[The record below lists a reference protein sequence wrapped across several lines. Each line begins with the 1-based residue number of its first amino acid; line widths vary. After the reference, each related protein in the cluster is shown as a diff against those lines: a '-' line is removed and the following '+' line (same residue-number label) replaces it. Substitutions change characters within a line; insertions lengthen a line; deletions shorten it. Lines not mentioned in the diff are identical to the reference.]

1 MLRRYWPAD
10 STDQHMDIA
19 SRRSLSAFCVL
30 PGIAGMTVTLV
41 SLEFLEDQP
50 GLLVTGAIASLIC
63 LVAPIWINAAN
74 DYKNRARLLGALLL
88 VMLVGMAA
96 MGKALISP
104 ANIMMLPG
112 IMTFTLAVGWR
123 TGLAY
128 LLAALSI
135 YVGCVVQSPETVGY
149 SVTSSNVTLLTALG
163 GAAIF
168 IFIGATIFRREMV
181 NAAHR
186 LETARKAA
194 EISMAHFR
202 ERAATDALTG
212 AANRAAIDQ
221 ILAAE
226 TDRHRETGI
235 PFAVV
240 VFDLDHFKRVNDT
253 FGHLA
258 GDRVLI
264 ETVRVVKQA
273 LRTSDMLGRI
283 GGEEFV
289 VVLPGVSGQ
298 QARLMA
304 ERMRK
309 MIAAISIQV
318 DGRGSVSPTASF
330 GVTECDVNASAT
342 DLLAR
347 ADEYLYRAKRG
358 GRNRVEPELCSS
370 DKTVS
375 ASRAG

>member
-1 MLRRYWPAD
+1 M
-10 STDQHMDIA
+10 
-19 SRRSLSAFCVL
+19 
-30 PGIAGMTVTLV
+30 PGIAGVVLTLV
-41 SLEFLEDQP
+41 SLKFLDDEP
-50 GLLVTGAIASLIC
+50 GLLVTGMIASLIC
-63 LVAPIWINAAN
+63 LVAPIWVNAGN
-74 DYKNRARLLGALLL
+74 DYQNRARLLGALLL
-88 VMLVGMAA
+88 AMLAGMAV

-123 TGLAY
+123 TGLAFM
-128 LLAALSI
+128 LAALSI
-135 YVGCVVQSPETVGY
+135 YVGCVVQSPEPVGY
-149 SVTSSNVTLLTALG
+149 SVTSSNMTLLTALG
-163 GAAIF
+163 GAAVF

-181 NAAHR
+181 NAALR
-186 LETARKAA
+186 LETAKKAA
-194 EISMAHFR
+194 EVSMAHFR

-226 TDRHRETGI
+226 SDRNRETGK

-273 LRTSDMLGRI
+273 LRTSDTLGRI

-289 VVLPGVSGQ
+289 VILPDVSGQ

-318 DGRGSVSPTASF
+318 EGRGSVSPTASF
-330 GVTECDVNASAT
+330 GVTESDVNASAT

-358 GRNRVEPELCSS
+358 GRNRVEPELWSS
-370 DKTVS
+370 DERVS
-375 ASRAG
+375 ASRVG

>member
-10 STDQHMDIA
+10 CTDQHMDIA

-30 PGIAGMTVTLV
+30 PGIVGVTVTLV
-41 SLEFLEDQP
+41 SLKFLEEEP
-50 GLLVTGAIASLIC
+50 GLLATGAIASLIC
-63 LVAPIWINAAN
+63 LVAPIWINAAH

-88 VMLVGMAA
+88 LMLAGMAV

-128 LLAALSI
+128 MLAALAI
-135 YVGCVVQSPETVGY
+135 YLGCVVQSPEPLGY

-168 IFIGATIFRREMV
+168 IFIGAMIFRHEMV
-181 NAAHR
+181 NAAMR
-186 LETARKAA
+186 LEAAKKAA

-226 TDRHRETGI
+226 IDRSRDAGR

-264 ETVRVVKQA
+264 ETVRVVKQV
-273 LRTSDMLGRI
+273 LRTSDTLGRI
-283 GGEEFV
+283 GGEEFAV
-289 VVLPGVSGQ
+289 ILPGVSGQ
-298 QARLMA
+298 QAHVMA

-309 MIAAISIQV
+309 MIAEISIDV
-318 DGRGSVSPTASF
+318 EGRGSVSPTASF
-330 GVTECDVNASAT
+330 GVAESDVNACGA
-342 DLLAR
+342 DLLER
-347 ADEYLYRAKRG
+347 ADECLYSAKRG
-358 GRNRVEPELCSS
+358 GRNRVESGPRPSGT
-370 DKTVS
+370 TVS
-375 ASRAG
+375 ASRVG